1 MTPEKITLEYE
12 LSEIPELAKKLYRDF
27 SHIRFWLFEGTLGAG
42 KTTLI
47 QALGPLLGVSENMS
61 SPTFSLVNEYRSDRL
76 GKVYHFDLYR
86 LNDPAELSALGIFE
100 IEESGYFCLLEW
112 ASAVGYLPPGPYL
125 ELKIEHILPTKRRIQ
140 IRIHEN

>member
-1 MTPEKITLEYE
+1 MEPTEINWEYGLDETPEI
-12 LSEIPELAKKLYRDF
+12 AKRLFQKF
-27 SHIRFWLFEGTLGAG
+27 SAFRFWLFEGDLGAG

-47 QALGPLLGVSENMS
+47 QELGPLLGIDEAMT
-61 SPTFSLVNEYRSDRL
+61 SPTFSLVNEYKSRSFE
-76 GKVYHFDLYR
+76 KVYHFDFYR
-86 LNDPAELSALGIFE
+86 LKDPAELSGLGIFE

-125 ELKIEHILPTKRRIQ
+125 ELHIEHIFPTKRRIT